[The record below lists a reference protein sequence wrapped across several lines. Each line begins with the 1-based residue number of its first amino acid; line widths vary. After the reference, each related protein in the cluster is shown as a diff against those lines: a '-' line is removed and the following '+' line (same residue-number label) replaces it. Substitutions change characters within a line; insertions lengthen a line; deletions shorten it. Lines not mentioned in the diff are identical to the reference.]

1 MKVKVTLVFLFVC
14 TISFSQSSF
23 SHAAGIA
30 GYIGTRDATSK
41 DIAVT
46 YSPRYNFLKV
56 SENSNLSIGTHLGL
70 GVVISDRAVSSILYH
85 IPILLEFNFGH
96 ASDRTKYANKSGGF
110 IGVGYSFDNSQRQLR
125 VNNGYSTSYITVE
138 DVISGPMAN
147 IGLRFKLFGKSAGIR
162 ISYLYGTGDFSGGY
176 LSSIGFQYNIGVK

>member
-1 MKVKVTLVFLFVC
+1 MKIKLSLIFLFVC
-14 TISFSQSSF
+14 TISFSQTSF

-30 GYIGTRDATSK
+30 GFIGTRDAISK

-56 SENSNLSIGTHLGL
+56 GENSNLSIGTHLGL
-70 GVVISDRAVSSILYH
+70 GYVISDRAVSNILYH

-110 IGVGYSFDNSQRQLR
+110 VGIGYSFDNSQREIKF
-125 VNNGYSTSYITVE
+125 NNGFTTVYSTVE

-147 IGLRFKLFGKSAGIR
+147 VGLRFKLFGKSAGIR

-176 LSSIGFQYNIGVK
+176 LTSIGFQYNIGVK

>member
-1 MKVKVTLVFLFVC
+1 MRLLLSTLLFFIL
-14 TISFSQSSF
+14 TFATSQTKF

-56 SENSNLSIGTHLGL
+56 GENSNLSIGTHLGL
-70 GVVISDRAVSSILYH
+70 GYVISDRAVSSLAYH

-110 IGVGYSFDNSQRQLR
+110 IGVGYSIDNSQRTLKF
-125 VNNGYSTSYITVE
+125 NNGFLTSYTTIE

-147 IGLRFKLFGKSAGIR
+147 MGLRFKFFGKSAGIR
-162 ISYLYGTGDFSGGY
+162 ISYLYGTGDFKGGY
-176 LSSIGFQYNIGVK
+176 LTSIGFQYNIGVK